1 MNRLDICKRCPS
13 VVDCMAIIINH
24 PEIEVKCIHFGCLEE
39 CMNELPNES
48 SMLTPF
54 SIDEFDQYRF
64 TFTINEEDT
73 K

>member
-1 MNRLDICKRCPS
+1 MKQLDICEKCSS
-13 VVDCMAIIINH
+13 VMECMAIIIDH
-24 PEIEVKCIHFGCLEE
+24 TEIEVKCIHFGCLKR
-39 CMNELPNES
+39 CMNELPNEN

-54 SIDEFDQYRF
+54 SIDELEEYKF